1 MNKVNLN
8 IEIDLESKIGSQV
21 LSALAA
27 VSAGVWGQKIP
38 AMEVPI
44 APVAEE
50 PAAAKV
56 VSTEDEKVSEIAPDK
71 PVADD
76 GSAESGQLIEEELM
90 MWQLNKLI
98 EVLNDRFG
106 VDPDQ
111 YPGKNTNKKLRSLIL
126 DAQAGT
132 LMAPPTLA
140 KIVDSEASATP
151 AAEKP
156 ATPAAEKPATPAA
169 EKPAVGVSLDDIRIA
184 LVEKREHHRVK
195 IQEKMAEYGAPS
207 ISKVPEAKRAE
218 FLNFLNSL

>member
-27 VSAGVWGQKIP
+27 VSAGVWGQKIS

-50 PAAAKV
+50 PAAAEV
-56 VSTEDEKVSEIAPDK
+56 VFTEDEKVSEIAPDE

-156 ATPAAEKPATPAA
+156 ATPAAEKPA
-169 EKPAVGVSLDDIRIA
+169 VGVSLDDIRIA
-184 LVEKREHHRVK
+184 LVEKRERHRVK

-207 ISKVPEAKRAE
+207 ISKIPEAKRAE